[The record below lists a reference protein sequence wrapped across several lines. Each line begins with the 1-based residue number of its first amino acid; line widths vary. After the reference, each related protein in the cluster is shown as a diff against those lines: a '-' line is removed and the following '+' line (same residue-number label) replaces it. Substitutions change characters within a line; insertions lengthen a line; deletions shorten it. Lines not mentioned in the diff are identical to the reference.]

1 MFGTRPIVTALLC
14 FTLTNFAVLAE
25 PVKVLTYDVAPFAF
39 TNDEQ
44 NQGLLI
50 EVLDEL
56 FKRSRLE
63 YQVQF
68 LPLKR
73 AIISVEHDNNA
84 CVLPIE
90 RSQERE
96 VHFQW
101 ISPVLVSRY
110 GLFGLPESQIHL
122 TTLEDAKPYV
132 IGSFLGSGVGEYLKD
147 FGFRVELTTSNRQN
161 VNKLLRKRIPFWAA
175 ELVSANHLMKKAR
188 VNLTPEL
195 VFYTSLR
202 AMACNKEM
210 DVNKTESLQ
219 ASLLS
224 MYHDG
229 FLTTLY
235 AKYGT
240 EI

>member
-1 MFGTRPIVTALLC
+1 MHGTRRIVNALLY
-14 FTLTNFAVLAE
+14 LILASFAVQAE

-39 TNDEQ
+39 TNGEQ

-56 FKRSRLE
+56 FKRSELE
-63 YQVQF
+63 YMVQF

-73 AIISVEHDNNA
+73 AIISVEHDNNT

-110 GLFGLPESQIHL
+110 GLFDLPESQIHL

-147 FGFRVELTTSNRQN
+147 FGFRVELTSSNRQN

-175 ELVSANHLMKKAR
+175 ELVSANHLMKKAG

-210 DVNKTESLQ
+210 DFKKAEALQ

-229 FLTTLY
+229 FLTALY

>member
-1 MFGTRPIVTALLC
+1 MHGTRRIVNALLY
-14 FTLTNFAVLAE
+14 LILASFAVQAE

-39 TNDEQ
+39 TNGEQ

-56 FKRSRLE
+56 FKRSELE
-63 YQVQF
+63 YMVQF

-73 AIISVEHDNNA
+73 AIISVEHDNNT

-110 GLFGLPESQIHL
+110 GLFDLPESQIYL

-147 FGFRVELTTSNRQN
+147 FGFRVELTSSNRQN

-175 ELVSANHLMKKAR
+175 ELVSANHLMKKAG

-210 DVNKTESLQ
+210 DFKKAEALQ

-229 FLTTLY
+229 FLTALY